1 MLILYSALS
10 IPLALA
16 MNGGRGPVVGMCG
29 LFPSLLMD
37 CVDVW
42 LDGWMG
48 LADQLL
54 LPSSSSSLACV
65 CVGCVNGPGLW
76 LSSECATL
84 TSGYSMRMAGWP
96 IRIDNRLVGRGEV
109 VMILLALA
117 SGDGGWNRCSASANG
132 WNMVFG

>member
-1 MLILYSALS
+1 MWFVSFSFNGLCGR
-10 IPLALA
+10 LA
-16 MNGGRGPVVGMCG
+16 RW
-29 LFPSLLMD
+29 MD
-37 CVDVW
+37 GISRSV
-42 LDGWMG
+42 
-48 LADQLL
+48 AAS
-54 LPSSSSSLACV
+54 SSSSSLACV

-132 WNMVFG
+132 WNGLWLNICA

>member
-1 MLILYSALS
+1 
-10 IPLALA
+10 
-16 MNGGRGPVVGMCG
+16 MCG

-54 LPSSSSSLACV
+54 LLLLLLLWLVCV

>member
-1 MLILYSALS
+1 
-10 IPLALA
+10 
-16 MNGGRGPVVGMCG
+16 MCG
-29 LFPSLLMD
+29 LFLSLLMD

-54 LPSSSSSLACV
+54 LLRLLLLWLVCV
-65 CVGCVNGPGLW
+65 CGVREWLWKLW

-109 VMILLALA
+109 VMILLAGPGL
-117 SGDGGWNRCSASANG
+117 W
-132 WNMVFG
+132 

>member
-1 MLILYSALS
+1 MVLVCLS
-10 IPLALA
+10 VCLSTGWLAE
-16 MNGGRGPVVGMCG
+16 
-29 LFPSLLMD
+29 
-37 CVDVW
+37 
-42 LDGWMG
+42 
-48 LADQLL
+48 
-54 LPSSSSSLACV
+54 
-65 CVGCVNGPGLW
+65 W

>member
-1 MLILYSALS
+1 MWFVSFSFNGLCGR
-10 IPLALA
+10 LA
-16 MNGGRGPVVGMCG
+16 RW
-29 LFPSLLMD
+29 MD
-37 CVDVW
+37 GISRSV
-42 LDGWMG
+42 
-48 LADQLL
+48 AA
-54 LPSSSSSLACV
+54 SSSSLACV
-65 CVGCVNGPGLW
+65 CVCGVREWLWKLW

>member
-1 MLILYSALS
+1 
-10 IPLALA
+10 
-16 MNGGRGPVVGMCG
+16 MCG

-42 LDGWMG
+42 LDG
-48 LADQLL
+48 LADGISRSVAACFFFFFSGL
-54 LPSSSSSLACV
+54 CV
-65 CVGCVNGPGLW
+65 CGVREWLWKLW